1 MTRILIATD
10 GSRQSLDAAQYL
22 RTFASPGSVQQITV
36 VAVVRPFALVPFAT
50 DFGEDYVPDEKEGLM
65 PSFQQA
71 AKAATEHVA
80 AEVRDLATQIDTQVL
95 VGSPAEEIVR
105 AAEELDADLIVLGS
119 RGLGVV
125 RSVLL
130 GSVSQGVLN
139 HARSPVLVYRPRG
152 Q

>member
-22 RTFASPGSVQQITV
+22 RTFASPGSVQRITV